1 VSIRGAPFVSIR
13 GPFLLAQR
21 SHPFTLGG
29 VINRAF
35 AKAIRVTIAVIGGIV
50 FAWLCSCEA
59 VFGGANLMN
68 FINGWFM
75 PGQQESDLI
84 YRGKLGDVYV
94 QFAWVGLIAAAG
106 VSFALFTLEPIGKR
120 KLAVAGYAFL
130 LILLLPLS
138 VANYISIDFSTERL
152 RQAIFD
158 IVLVLL
164 GLAAI
169 QRLVT
174 YHAVS
179 ILGRITRSITVFLLA
194 GCAVIIP
201 GIYAV
206 IWFLNAGDIAKAAAK
221 VHGFR
226 PSWIS
231 GVAAAVAAALA
242 ILAYQYKREPG
253 PQQS

>member
-1 VSIRGAPFVSIR
+1 
-13 GPFLLAQR
+13 
-21 SHPFTLGG
+21 
-29 VINRAF
+29 
-35 AKAIRVTIAVIGGIV
+35 
-50 FAWLCSCEA
+50 
-59 VFGGANLMN
+59 MN

>member
-1 VSIRGAPFVSIR
+1 
-13 GPFLLAQR
+13 
-21 SHPFTLGG
+21 

-35 AKAIRVTIAVIGGIV
+35 AKAIRVTIAVIGGIA

-59 VFGGANLMN
+59 VFGGAYLMN
-68 FINGWFM
+68 FISAWSL
-75 PGQQESDLI
+75 PAQETSDVI

-94 QFAWVGLIAAAG
+94 QFAWLGLIVAAG
-106 VSFALFTLEPIGKR
+106 VSFAFFTLEPIGKR

-130 LILLLPLS
+130 LIFLLPLS
-138 VANYISIDFSTERL
+138 VANYISIDFWTERL

-169 QRLVT
+169 QRLVI
-174 YHAVS
+174 YNAVS
-179 ILGRITRSITVFLLA
+179 ILGRITRGIAIFLLA
-194 GCAVIIP
+194 GCAVVIP

-206 IWFLNAGDIAKAAAK
+206 VWFLNAGEISKAAAHL
-221 VHGFR
+221 HGFR

-231 GVAAAVAAALA
+231 GVAGVLAAAFA
-242 ILAYQYKREPG
+242 ILTYRYKREPR
-253 PQQS
+253 PEQS

>member
-1 VSIRGAPFVSIR
+1 
-13 GPFLLAQR
+13 
-21 SHPFTLGG
+21 
-29 VINRAF
+29 
-35 AKAIRVTIAVIGGIV
+35 
-50 FAWLCSCEA
+50 
-59 VFGGANLMN
+59 MN

-75 PGQQESDLI
+75 PAQQESDLI

-94 QFAWVGLIAAAG
+94 QFAWLGLIAAAG

-120 KLAVAGYAFL
+120 KLAVTSYAFL
-130 LILLLPLS
+130 LIFLLPLS

-174 YHAVS
+174 YNAVS
-179 ILGRITRSITVFLLA
+179 ILGRITRSIAVFLLA
-194 GCAVIIP
+194 GCAVVIP

-206 IWFLNAGDIAKAAAK
+206 IWFLNAGEIAKAAAH
-221 VHGFR
+221 VHGIR

-231 GVAAAVAAALA
+231 AVAGALAAGLA
-242 ILAYQYKREPG
+242 ILTYRYKREPRH
-253 PQQS
+253 QQS

>member
-1 VSIRGAPFVSIR
+1 
-13 GPFLLAQR
+13 
-21 SHPFTLGG
+21 
-29 VINRAF
+29 
-35 AKAIRVTIAVIGGIV
+35 
-50 FAWLCSCEA
+50 
-59 VFGGANLMN
+59 MN

-75 PGQQESDLI
+75 PAQQESDLI

-94 QFAWVGLIAAAG
+94 QFVWLGLIAAAG
-106 VSFALFTLEPIGKR
+106 VSFAFFTLEPIGKR
-120 KLAVAGYAFL
+120 KLAVASYAFL

-169 QRLVT
+169 QRLVI
-174 YHAVS
+174 YNAVS
-179 ILGRITRSITVFLLA
+179 ILGRITRGIAIFLLA
-194 GCAVIIP
+194 GCAVVIP

-206 IWFLNAGDIAKAAAK
+206 VWFLNAGEIAKAAAH

-231 GVAAAVAAALA
+231 GVAGVLAAAFA
-242 ILAYQYKREPG
+242 ILTYRYKREPR
-253 PQQS
+253 PEQS

>member
-1 VSIRGAPFVSIR
+1 VFIRGVPFVSVR
-13 GPFLLAQR
+13 GPFLLAQW
-21 SHPFTLGG
+21 SQPFKLGG

-35 AKAIRVTIAVIGGIV
+35 ARAIRVTIAVIGGIV
-50 FAWLCSCEA
+50 FAWLCSWEA
-59 VFGGANLMN
+59 VFGGTYLMN

-75 PGQQESDLI
+75 PAQQESDLI

-94 QFAWVGLIAAAG
+94 QFAWLALIAAAG

-130 LILLLPLS
+130 LAFLLPLS

-164 GLAAI
+164 GLAAV

-179 ILGRITRSITVFLLA
+179 IPGRITRSITLFLLA

-206 IWFLNAGDIAKAAAK
+206 IWFLNAGEIAKAAAK

-231 GVAAAVAAALA
+231 GVAGVVAAALA
-242 ILAYQYKREPG
+242 ILTYRYKREPRH
-253 PQQS
+253 QHS